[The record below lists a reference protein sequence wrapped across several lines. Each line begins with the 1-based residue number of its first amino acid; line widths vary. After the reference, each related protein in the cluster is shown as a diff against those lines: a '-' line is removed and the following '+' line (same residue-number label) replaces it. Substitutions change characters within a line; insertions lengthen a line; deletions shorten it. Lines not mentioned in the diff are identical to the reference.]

1 MTHKTS
7 NAVDPFAHLHDEN
20 YDAPY
25 VHPRCKA
32 RDMVTMAGR
41 QTVSLN
47 GDWRFTL
54 DLFDEGLRQKWFAQ
68 PPLPVNQWRVPRDY
82 DESDAQTLS
91 VPSVWSLAKPEWTY
105 FEGGGWYS
113 RSIHHEEHD
122 QRVFLRIGAANYE
135 ARIFLNGQFLASH
148 QGGSTP
154 FFVELTPHL
163 QAGDNRLQINVD
175 NRRRPERVPMHHFDW
190 FNDGGIYRDIELVL
204 LPRTFIKDF
213 SLSLVP
219 DGTLST
225 LHCTVTLSDHDN
237 GTAVLVI
244 PELSLTQDITIA
256 GGQGKV
262 EFSAPL
268 RLWSPEDPH
277 LYECRISFGSD
288 TVTDRIGFREIR
300 REGTTLLLNG
310 KPLYLRGVCVH
321 EDDVRLGKVSTIEDV
336 TRRYQ
341 DAKRLGC
348 NALRLAHYPH
358 HEHAAKLADEM
369 GLMLW
374 EEVPVYW
381 AIQFDNEATYQ
392 DAHNQLE
399 EMMTR
404 DRNRASVIIWGV
416 GNENADTD
424 PRYSFMRRLADHAKS
439 FDPTRLVGAACLIN
453 REQFRIEDRLAD
465 HLDIIGL
472 NEYFGWYEEGFEGLR
487 QLLAN
492 SKPDRPVLIS
502 EVGADALAGHH
513 GPDSELFTEERQAWV
528 FENQIEAIRKIDW
541 ICGFFPWLL
550 YDFRSPR
557 RQTSIQ
563 NGINRKG
570 LIAEDKRT
578 QKLAFE
584 VIAGFYRQIGNE
596 A

>member
-41 QTVSLN
+41 KTVSLN

-68 PPLPVNQWRVPRDY
+68 PPMPVNQWRVPRDY

-135 ARIFLNGQFLASH
+135 ARIFLNGHFLASH

-262 EFSAPL
+262 EFSVPL

-310 KPLYLRGVCVH
+310 KPLYLRGVCV
-321 EDDVRLGKVSTIEDV
+321 
-336 TRRYQ
+336 
-341 DAKRLGC
+341 
-348 NALRLAHYPH
+348 
-358 HEHAAKLADEM
+358 
-369 GLMLW
+369 
-374 EEVPVYW
+374 
-381 AIQFDNEATYQ
+381 
-392 DAHNQLE
+392 
-399 EMMTR
+399 
-404 DRNRASVIIWGV
+404 
-416 GNENADTD
+416 
-424 PRYSFMRRLADHAKS
+424 
-439 FDPTRLVGAACLIN
+439 
-453 REQFRIEDRLAD
+453 
-465 HLDIIGL
+465 
-472 NEYFGWYEEGFEGLR
+472 
-487 QLLAN
+487 
-492 SKPDRPVLIS
+492 
-502 EVGADALAGHH
+502 
-513 GPDSELFTEERQAWV
+513 
-528 FENQIEAIRKIDW
+528 
-541 ICGFFPWLL
+541 
-550 YDFRSPR
+550 
-557 RQTSIQ
+557 
-563 NGINRKG
+563 
-570 LIAEDKRT
+570 
-578 QKLAFE
+578 
-584 VIAGFYRQIGNE
+584 QIGR
-596 A
+596 AHV

>member
-1 MTHKTS
+1 
-7 NAVDPFAHLHDEN
+7 
-20 YDAPY
+20 
-25 VHPRCKA
+25 
-32 RDMVTMAGR
+32 
-41 QTVSLN
+41 
-47 GDWRFTL
+47 
-54 DLFDEGLRQKWFAQ
+54 
-68 PPLPVNQWRVPRDY
+68 
-82 DESDAQTLS
+82 
-91 VPSVWSLAKPEWTY
+91 
-105 FEGGGWYS
+105 
-113 RSIHHEEHD
+113 
-122 QRVFLRIGAANYE
+122 
-135 ARIFLNGQFLASH
+135 
-148 QGGSTP
+148 
-154 FFVELTPHL
+154 
-163 QAGDNRLQINVD
+163 
-175 NRRRPERVPMHHFDW
+175 
-190 FNDGGIYRDIELVL
+190 
-204 LPRTFIKDF
+204 
-213 SLSLVP
+213 
-219 DGTLST
+219 
-225 LHCTVTLSDHDN
+225 
-237 GTAVLVI
+237 
-244 PELSLTQDITIA
+244 LTQDITIA

-424 PRYSFMRRLADHAKS
+424 ARYSFMRRLADHAKS

-528 FENQIEAIRKIDW
+528 FENQIEAIRNIDW

-596 A
+596 P